1 MEKQQQPITV
11 IAKGESITHL
21 STFDTAHL
29 DKLIGYRFN
38 KSAVVYQLGEL
49 LSEKASQQSEKWR
62 KLVEEALAIYVAGTK
77 TYQLIRALGFQT
89 LALTIF
95 SVDGPSGKGFQA
107 RVAGTGSEKYEDIV
121 VAVDG
126 KSNVDKPNNVL
137 LSFFQGALP
146 QYVEH
151 YSKESVYHKLK
162 AEAQS
167 LFGKIQYST
176 KLNIATAGDAVK
188 VSKQQ
193 EPEVRNDNP
202 EDHAESLEHEFD
214 DFDDE

>member
-1 MEKQQQPITV
+1 MEKQQQQITV

-21 STFDTAHL
+21 STFDIAYL
-29 DKLIGYRFN
+29 DKLIGSRFN
-38 KSAVVYQLGEL
+38 KSAVIYQLGQL
-49 LSEKASQQSEKWR
+49 LSEKPSQQSEKWR

-77 TYQLIRALGFQT
+77 TYELIRALGFQT

-95 SVDGPSGKGFQA
+95 SVDGSSGKGFQG
-107 RVAGTGSEKYEDIV
+107 RVVGTVSEKYEDIIV
-121 VAVDG
+121 KIDG
-126 KSNVDKPNNVL
+126 RSDEDKPNRVV
-137 LSFFQGALP
+137 LSFFQGAFP

-151 YSKESVYHKLK
+151 YSEESVYHKLK

-167 LFGKIQYST
+167 LFGKIEYST
-176 KLNIATAGDAVK
+176 KSNIATAGDVVE

-193 EPEVRNDNP
+193 EPEGRNDNP
-202 EDHAESLEHEFD
+202 EDHAESLEYEFE